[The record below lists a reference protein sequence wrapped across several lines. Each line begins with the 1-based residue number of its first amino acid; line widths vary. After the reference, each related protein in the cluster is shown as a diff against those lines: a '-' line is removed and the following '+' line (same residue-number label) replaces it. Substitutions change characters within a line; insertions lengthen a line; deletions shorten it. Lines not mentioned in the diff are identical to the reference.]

1 MHAETPLIPMSSP
14 TNIHCW
20 DLVSNGTIAL
30 VIAIIG
36 MAALG
41 FFGRFFPQI
50 ASPRIRLMIV
60 AAVLLSTASLFA
72 WQKQHRRLIEAE
84 NLVVLKAFDTE
95 ANRLFEESLSVSN
108 AADYTAYSAK
118 ADLFAEKLERWVA
131 ESMGPKASE
140 ILQRH
145 DPKHVNVNLESTL
158 DKDHASAV
166 VTVIQTRENI
176 AALIEAGASE
186 RCVKPTSVEH
196 PIPKN
201 PD

>member
-1 MHAETPLIPMSSP
+1 MASP

-20 DLVSNGTIAL
+20 DVVSNGTIAL
-30 VIAIIG
+30 AIAIIG
-36 MAALG
+36 MVALG
-41 FFGRFFPQI
+41 LSGRLFPQI
-50 ASPRIRLMIV
+50 ASLRIRLIIFV
-60 AAVLLSTASLFA
+60 ALLLSTTSLLA
-72 WQKQHRRLIEAE
+72 WQRQHRKLIEAE
-84 NLVVLKAFDTE
+84 NLVVLKTFDTE

-118 ADLFAEKLERWVA
+118 ADFFAEKLERWVA

-145 DPKHVNVNLESTL
+145 DPKHVNINLESTL

-166 VTVIQTRENI
+166 VTVVQTRENI

-186 RCVKPTSVEH
+186 RCVKPTRVEH

>member
-1 MHAETPLIPMSSP
+1 MASP

-20 DLVSNGTIAL
+20 DVVSNGTIAL
-30 VIAIIG
+30 AIAIIG
-36 MAALG
+36 MVALG
-41 FFGRFFPQI
+41 LSGRLFPQI
-50 ASPRIRLMIV
+50 ASLRIRLIIFV
-60 AAVLLSTASLFA
+60 ALLLSTTSLLA
-72 WQKQHRRLIEAE
+72 WQRQHRKLIEAE
-84 NLVVLKAFDTE
+84 NLVVLKTFDTE

-118 ADLFAEKLERWVA
+118 ADFFAEKLERWVA

-145 DPKHVNVNLESTL
+145 DPKHVNINLESTL

-166 VTVIQTRENI
+166 VAVVQTRENI

-186 RCVKPTSVEH
+186 RCVKPTRVEH